1 MSGTSI
7 AAQVLIALIPIV
19 GIVLGSVVVF
29 FWLLWNHRER
39 KLLIQQGAWTPSR
52 FDVETVSL
60 LSGLLLSAVGIVLTI
75 LILIVDGIGYPLLG
89 GLVPLSAG
97 VGLLIFVR
105 FRAAARR

>member
-1 MSGTSI
+1 MSGTSL
-7 AAQVLIALIPIV
+7 AAQVLISIIPIV
-19 GIVLGSVVVF
+19 GISLGSVVVF

-52 FDVETVSL
+52 LDVDTVSL
-60 LSGLLLSAVGIVLTI
+60 LSGLLLTAVGIVLTI

-97 VGLLIFVR
+97 ISLLLFVR
-105 FRAAARR
+105 FRASERR

>member
-7 AAQVLIALIPIV
+7 AAQVIIALIPIV
-19 GIVLGSVVVF
+19 GIVLGSVVVV

-75 LILIVDGIGYPLLG
+75 LILLVDGIGYPLLG

-97 VGLLIFVR
+97 VSLLIFVR
-105 FRAAARR
+105 FRAAARS

>member
-1 MSGTSI
+1 MSGTSL
-7 AAQVLIALIPIV
+7 AAQVLISIIPIV
-19 GIVLGSVVVF
+19 GISLGSVVVF

-39 KLLIQQGAWTPSR
+39 KLLIQQGAWTPSH
-52 FDVETVSL
+52 FDVDTVSL

-97 VGLLIFVR
+97 ISLLLFVR
-105 FRAAARR
+105 FRASERR

>member
-7 AAQVLIALIPIV
+7 AAQVIIALIPIV

-75 LILIVDGIGYPLLG
+75 LILLVDGIGYPLLG

-97 VGLLIFVR
+97 VSLLIFVR
-105 FRAAARR
+105 FRAAERR